1 MESQLSLFE
10 GTDCRWICHAPEYE
24 SMVQPWINA
33 RTMKAS
39 SIGSLS
45 SVLDT
50 QKVSPF
56 LYEKSL
62 DQVATEPAMVL
73 HTSGSTGTPKP
84 IICRHGMIAVS
95 DAYHNRPEFSGY
107 PHFWKKYQDQTSRV
121 ICTSMST
128 LALLTQ
134 DGRAF
139 PNRLQCQ
146 CSMHLDYIVL
156 SPSHCTGIQLLSFP
170 DQTSR

>member
-10 GTDCRWICHAPEYE
+10 GTDCRWICYAPEYE

-33 RTMKAS
+33 RPMKAS
-39 SIGSLS
+39 SIGSLN

-50 QKVSPF
+50 EEVAPF
-56 LYEKSL
+56 VYEKSL

-107 PHFWKKYQDQTSRV
+107 PHLWKKFQDQTSRV
-121 ICTSMST
+121 ICTSMSNAPVT
-128 LALLTQ
+128 CIE
-134 DGRAF
+134 RAF
-139 PNRLQCQ
+139 PNTLQCR
-146 CSMHLDYIVL
+146 CSMHLDSIVL
-156 SPSHCTGIQLLSFP
+156 LHSHYTGIRPLSFP